1 MNTKTMT
8 LTLVLALPASLTLAQ
23 RPGGGGRPPGL
34 PPGPPQIQ
42 PREVEPR
49 GTRLPNR
56 ERERRER
63 EPREKPPFPGQPLV
77 RVLDA
82 DHDGIISAGEIEV
95 APDALLTLDK
105 NKDGKLT
112 PNEFLAPRPDGPP
125 PGETERPP
133 KREAGDKER
142 EWPFPNRKPPGDA
155 EKPLRAAGDNG
166 GERPGQKPPVDRER
180 KPERDGDRERPRPP
194 VPPLIAALNAD
205 GDREI
210 SADEIA
216 NSPKA
221 LLTLD
226 KNGDGQLGPREFLA
240 PPPGPRPDG
249 DGPKPPLPPEEA
261 E

>member
-1 MNTKTMT
+1 MNKKALT

-23 RPGGGGRPPGL
+23 RPGGGGRPPG
-34 PPGPPQIQ
+34 PPPNQE
-42 PREVEPR
+42 PREGRP
-49 GTRLPNR
+49 PKR
-56 ERERRER
+56 ERERER
-63 EPREKPPFPGQPLV
+63 PERPPHGPMPLL

-82 DHDGIISAGEIEV
+82 DHDGIIGAGEIEK
-95 APDALLTLDK
+95 APDALATLDK

-142 EWPFPNRKPPGDA
+142 EWPFPNKKPPGDG
-155 EKPLRAAGDNG
+155 EKPQRVAGDDG
-166 GERPGQKPPVDRER
+166 RERPGQKPPVDRER
-180 KPERDGDRERPRPP
+180 KPERDGDRERPRPHA
-194 VPPLIAALNAD
+194 PPLVAALDANHN
-205 GDREI
+205 GEI

-216 NSPKA
+216 DSAKA

-226 KNGDGQLGPREFLA
+226 KNGDGQLSPREYLG
-240 PPPGPRPDG
+240 PPPGGRPEGDG
-249 DGPKPPLPPEEA
+249 DGPKPPRPPRPPEEA

>member
-1 MNTKTMT
+1 MNIKTMT

-23 RPGGGGRPPGL
+23 RPGGGGRPPGP

-49 GTRLPNR
+49 GNRLPNR
-56 ERERRER
+56 EREARER
-63 EPREKPPFPGQPLV
+63 EAREREQREKPPLPGQPLV

-82 DHDGIISAGEIEV
+82 DHDGVISAGEIEK
-95 APDALLTLDK
+95 APDALKSLDK
-105 NKDGKLT
+105 NEDGKLT
-112 PNEFLAPRPDGPP
+112 PNEFLSPRP
-125 PGETERPP
+125 EAPP
-133 KREAGDKER
+133 KRESARNER
-142 EWPFPNRKPPGDA
+142 EWPFPGKKP
-155 EKPLRAAGDNG
+155 EK
-166 GERPGQKPPVDRER
+166 KPEGDRE
-180 KPERDGDRERPRPP
+180 GERPRPP

-249 DGPKPPLPPEEA
+249 DGPKPPMPPEEA